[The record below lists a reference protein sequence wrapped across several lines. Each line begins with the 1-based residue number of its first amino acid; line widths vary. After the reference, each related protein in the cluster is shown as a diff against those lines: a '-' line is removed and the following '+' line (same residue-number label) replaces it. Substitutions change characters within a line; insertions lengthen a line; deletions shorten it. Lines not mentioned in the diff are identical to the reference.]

1 MTTERNWSRPSPAK
15 RWRAELLQL
24 AAVLGVVRLL
34 GGGLNGL
41 IVLVVG
47 GVRMPVISPWS
58 WMVSEARGRCMS
70 PLDPLRRVR
79 LEAFASVTLWRHFL
93 SVA

>member
-34 GGGLNGL
+34 VTAISFALGGHPAE
-41 IVLVVG
+41 VG
-47 GVRMPVISPWS
+47 PEGGSD
-58 WMVSEARGRCMS
+58 RGIYCETPACRY
-70 PLDPLRRVR
+70 D
-79 LEAFASVTLWRHFL
+79 
-93 SVA
+93 